1 MDRRYDG
8 RIALVKWSYQVAHP
22 YAGGVRVWWSSRLVG
37 AHLLALV
44 CVSAAA
50 GLGLW
55 QLHAWHVHREAAQRD
70 LTGAAPVPID
80 ELIGPDDPFPGD
92 QVGRPVTIEG
102 SWVTRGTVLVSDRA
116 DDSGDLGLW
125 VVTPLT
131 NGGPEAAAVPVVR
144 GWVPSGTDAA
154 DVAPATGSGK
164 VVGWLQPADSGGA
177 ADPDPSDDVLPALR
191 TADLVQRVHQ
201 DLYDGYVVAE
211 KPTAGLQPATLE
223 RLPETGTFT
232 ALRNFLYALEWWVFG
247 GFAVFLWWRYVTDV
261 TAEEAAVEAAQRSSQ
276 EDDVASAP

>member
-1 MDRRYDG
+1 M
-8 RIALVKWSYQVAHP
+8 
-22 YAGGVRVWWSSRLVG
+22 RVWWSPRLLG

-44 CVSAAA
+44 CVSAAV
-50 GLGLW
+50 GLGVW

-80 ELIGPDDPFPGD
+80 DLIGPDDPFPGD
-92 QVGRPVTIEG
+92 QVGRPVTIRG
-102 SWVTRGTVLVSDRA
+102 SWVGAGTVLVSDRT
-116 DDSGDLGLW
+116 DTSGDRGLW

-131 NGGPEAAAVPVVR
+131 NGGTDAAAVPVVR
-144 GWVPSGTDAA
+144 GWVPAGTDAA
-154 DVAPATGSGK
+154 AVPPATGDAE

-177 ADPDPSDDVLPALR
+177 ADADPSDDVLPALR

-211 KPTAGLQPATLE
+211 QPTSGLQPAMLD
-223 RLPETGTFT
+223 RLPDTGTFT

-247 GFAVFLWWRYVTDV
+247 GFALFLWWRHVTEV
-261 TAEEAAVEAAQRSSQ
+261 TAEEAAIEAAARSSQ